1 VAEMNSRKEIKNELV
16 AIKKELEQ
24 LKSKEQEV
32 QSLMMGKEKSDQT
45 SSHLFTLLKYMM
57 DENKKTNVL
66 MEQMF
71 ERIKRFEDEINADF
85 PEEPGQGVTTMEQE
99 PLTKVV
105 PVSELDRKIIQHIQ
119 IAGMACADDIK
130 KVMNY
135 KGRNAASARLNR
147 LCDKGILTRYQL
159 GHKVY
164 YKYDAGKTTKGILI
178 VSPPQ

>member
-1 VAEMNSRKEIKNELV
+1 MNSKKEIKNELV

-24 LKSKEQEV
+24 LRSKEMEV
-32 QSLMMGKEKSDQT
+32 QSLVIGKEKSEQT

-66 MEQMF
+66 IQQIF
-71 ERIKRFEDEINADF
+71 EKMKRFEDELDTDF
-85 PEEPGQGVTTMEQE
+85 PEEPGQGANVLEQE

-119 IAGMACADDIK
+119 IAGLACADDIK
-130 KVMNY
+130 KAMNY

-159 GHKVY
+159 SHKVY
-164 YKYDAGKTTKGILI
+164 YKYDAGKTTNRTLI